1 MAASALP
8 VRNAKIL
15 APMNVVEA
23 YERQTGNVA
32 ESRHGSGK
40 HEVEETKVERREID
54 DDTDCPVCYELL
66 HEESEIWTFA
76 NSVRLFTLS
85 SSSNDERC
93 GSQCNFAN
101 PSARVQNRL
110 RKRVPCGLCPHMDSS
125 SDLRRSAPFLSH
137 VSRRA

>member
-15 APMNVVEA
+15 APMTVVEA

-66 HEESEIWTFA
+66 HEESEDLDFCKFGMLVYFI
-76 NSVRLFTLS
+76 S
-85 SSSNDERC
+85 SSSNDERR
-93 GSQCNFAN
+93 GSQSNFAN
-101 PSARVQNRL
+101 LSAT
-110 RKRVPCGLCPHMDSS
+110 
-125 SDLRRSAPFLSH
+125 
-137 VSRRA
+137 